1 MKLPWYFPVAT
12 IDSLI
17 HLLRKTQEIAVVS
30 YLFKRFLGIFA
41 IELFTCCLDAD
52 AVEFHGNQ
60 WSYCWR
66 ILNTEGILESN
77 QDGPHWF
84 FIIESCAVLLIQLP
98 LGMNWIIKPMTSL
111 ERIKAALMRANLIG
125 LDSSNT
131 YYKGPVEN
139 LMLNDKTV
147 ISSVVCFFVQTF
159 FYAQSLLRA
168 YHPIR

>member
-1 MKLPWYFPVAT
+1 
-12 IDSLI
+12 
-17 HLLRKTQEIAVVS
+17 
-30 YLFKRFLGIFA
+30 
-41 IELFTCCLDAD
+41 
-52 AVEFHGNQ
+52 
-60 WSYCWR
+60 
-66 ILNTEGILESN
+66 
-77 QDGPHWF
+77 
-84 FIIESCAVLLIQLP
+84 
-98 LGMNWIIKPMTSL
+98 MTSL